1 MTQRAAIV
9 VPCYNEAQRLPAD
22 AFLDF
27 LRTHPEIQFV
37 FVDDGSTDQTL
48 AVLHRLAAQ
57 HPAITV
63 VPSPRN
69 QGKAEAVRRGFLH
82 LLDSPPPVIGF
93 WDADL
98 ATPLRAIPQF
108 LAFIDDRPSVDMVFG
123 ARVQLLGRSIRRK
136 PLRHYLGRVFA
147 TQASLMLGLPIYD
160 TQCGAKIFRS
170 TPQLRAVFAEPF
182 LTNWTFDVEIIARF
196 LRLSPSG
203 HALASSIYEL
213 PLDEWRD
220 VEGSK
225 VRPRDFLIALRD
237 LWRIYFRYLR

>member
-1 MTQRAAIV
+1 MIHRAAIV
-9 VPCYNEAQRLPAD
+9 VPCYNEAHRLPGD
-22 AFLDF
+22 AFLAF
-27 LRTHPEIQFV
+27 LAVHPGVRFV

-48 AVLHRLAAQ
+48 ELLGHLASQ
-57 HPAITV
+57 HPAISV

-82 LLDSPPPVIGF
+82 VLESNSPAVGF

-98 ATPLRAIPQF
+98 ATPLDAIPAF
-108 LAFIDDRPSVDMVFG
+108 LAMLETRPSLDMVFG

-136 PLRHYLGRVFA
+136 PVRHYLGRVFA
-147 TQASLMLGLPIYD
+147 TQASIMLGLPIYD
-160 TQCGAKIFRS
+160 TQCGAKIFR
-170 TPQLRAVFAEPF
+170 PNPDLRAVFAEPF
-182 LTNWTFDVEIIARF
+182 LTNWTFDVEILARF
-196 LRLSPSG
+196 LRLRSSSQ
-203 HALASSIYEL
+203 LASSIYEF

-220 VEGSK
+220 VDGSK